1 MVLGFTRPKPRPAI
15 ADLPSFDPPP
25 LSPSHAWHSER
36 GEILFETA
44 CDVVGGF
51 PGYARVGGRLRGHR
65 LRVTERYLLVGDG
78 SAHGFGLPIRQ
89 LDGSAFIPIDDHEDY
104 ALRIF
109 YRDGLVPRLFT
120 LQFQGMRLPSR
131 GGLRAERAQLSLLRA
146 GFHDRYADSPPSFQD
161 YAVSWEETA
170 SFEFENVLWR
180 GEAIVPLAVGLD
192 GIPGTVWLTT
202 RSLIWGCDTAP
213 GVQRIPIA
221 HLTDI
226 AVEKLS
232 DRDETPALY
241 VGVGDESTG
250 HFDLPFIFNQQST
263 PDHNL
268 RDRGALLVGL
278 RSRGLPIGHPTAPR
292 QPWWDRSN
300 ESFPSLSPLHR
311 TSTDDGVAVITS
323 VLIDDLPEPL
333 AARPIDYPEWPEATT
348 QLPELI
354 WEADSADPTE
364 GDVETATSP
373 ATVLDIVLAEWSAEP
388 SETPTADQ
396 RDVQLATS
404 WIAPLTE
411 EPTESGELATTTD
424 EVVASTPPPPSP
436 IRPVTAA
443 PPPPRPFVTAY
454 ETASE
459 AALAELETAI
469 RNRATGRVTPITTAL
484 PSAAD
489 QAEAIAEL
497 TSLKEG
503 GKISSDDLRER
514 SLYLLA
520 LGDTCVRLVSLI
532 DVRDRGIISDDDLA
546 GRHQF
551 LLAQLQKPEN
561 VSTEDASI
569 MRPLRRT
576 G

>member
-1 MVLGFTRPKPRPAI
+1 M
-15 ADLPSFDPPP
+15 
-25 LSPSHAWHSER
+25 
-36 GEILFETA
+36 
-44 CDVVGGF
+44 
-51 PGYARVGGRLRGHR
+51 
-65 LRVTERYLLVGDG
+65 
-78 SAHGFGLPIRQ
+78 
-89 LDGSAFIPIDDHEDY
+89 DDHEDY
-104 ALRIF
+104 ALRLF
-109 YRDGLVPRLFT
+109 YRDGLIPRLFT

-131 GGLRAERAQLSLLRA
+131 GGLRAERVQLSLLRA
-146 GFHDRYADSPPSFQD
+146 GLHDRYADTPPHLQD

-202 RSLIWGCDTAP
+202 RSLIWGCESAP
-213 GVQRIPIA
+213 GVQRIPLS

-226 AVEKLS
+226 AAEQLA

-241 VGVGDESTG
+241 VGVGDGSTG

-292 QPWWDRSN
+292 RPWWDRSN
-300 ESFPSLSPLHR
+300 ESFPSQPPHQR
-311 TSTDDGVAVITS
+311 TATDDGVAVITP
-323 VLIDDLPEPL
+323 VMIDDLPEPVTMRL
-333 AARPIDYPEWPEATT
+333 SDYPEWPETT
-348 QLPELI
+348 TSLPSLV
-354 WEADSADPTE
+354 WEADAEDSPETDRESA
-364 GDVETATSP
+364 VAS

-388 SETPTADQ
+388 DDQ
-396 RDVQLATS
+396 LTDDSRDVQLSTS
-404 WIAPLTE
+404 WIAPLAVE
-411 EPTESGELATTTD
+411 ETESD
-424 EVVASTPPPPSP
+424 EPGANSEEVNAAAPPAPSP
-436 IRPVTAA
+436 IRSIATTTPA
-443 PPPPRPFVTAY
+443 PRPHITAY

-459 AALAELETAI
+459 TVLAELQTAI
-469 RNRATGRVTPITTAL
+469 RNRAAGRVTPITTDL

-489 QAEAIAEL
+489 QSEAIAQL
-497 TSLKEG
+497 TSLRGE
-503 GKISSDDLRER
+503 GKISPEELRQR
-514 SLYLLA
+514 SLYLLT
-520 LGDTCVRLVSLI
+520 LGDTCVRLLSLI

-551 LLAQLQKPEN
+551 LLAQLQKSDAPQ
-561 VSTEDASI
+561 TESEV